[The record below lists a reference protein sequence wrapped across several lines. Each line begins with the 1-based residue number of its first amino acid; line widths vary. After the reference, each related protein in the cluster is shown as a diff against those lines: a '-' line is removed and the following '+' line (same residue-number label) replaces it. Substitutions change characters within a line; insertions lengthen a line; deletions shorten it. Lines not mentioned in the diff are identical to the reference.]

1 MFYGVYCYASS
12 MHAVLLQKANI
23 AVGMK
28 SLLLRPSGVTRV
40 QVEFSNIHVAL
51 WSMCSVTF
59 FYIAISM
66 PTARK
71 EKGYPDLAM

>member
-1 MFYGVYCYASS
+1 

-40 QVEFSNIHVAL
+40 QVEFSNIHVAFM
-51 WSMCSVTF
+51 SCTQ
-59 FYIAISM
+59 I
-66 PTARK
+66 
-71 EKGYPDLAM
+71 